1 MNCRR
6 AALPRLAV
14 LAVSTLALASC
25 GDAEPG
31 GLAGATTVAPSET
44 TTAYAAGIEREGL
57 LEAVERTVLDQLLEY
72 PTSSQ
77 AQVTSQV
84 ITIPPGLETGWHGH
98 EAPLVVYIL
107 EGELEVTY
115 RTDAGE
121 VTKTYRAGDSI
132 VEAVGTIHNG
142 ANRTDSPVRLFSV
155 NIGAEGVKNT
165 FTL

>member
-1 MNCRR
+1 MLPLVAI
-6 AALPRLAV
+6 AASL
-14 LAVSTLALASC
+14 TLAAC

-31 GLAGATTVAPSET
+31 GLAVATTSAPSDT
-44 TTAYAAGIEREGL
+44 TSAYADGIEREGL
-57 LEAVERTVLDQLLEY
+57 LEAAERTVLDQLLEY
-72 PTSSQ
+72 PTGTQ

-84 ITIPPGLETGWHGH
+84 ITSPPGLETGWHGH

-132 VEAVGTIHNG
+132 LEAVGTIHNG
-142 ANRTDSPVRLFSV
+142 ANRTDRPVRLFSV

-165 FTL
+165 FTV